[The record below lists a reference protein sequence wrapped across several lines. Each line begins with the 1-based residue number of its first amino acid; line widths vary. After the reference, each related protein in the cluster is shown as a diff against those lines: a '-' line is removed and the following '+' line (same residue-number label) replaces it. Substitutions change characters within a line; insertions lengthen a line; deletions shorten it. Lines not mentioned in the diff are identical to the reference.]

1 MLLSRNPSAY
11 LLLVFLTLSGCTSSL
26 PKGARPTEPVSV
38 TVTYNGEPVEGAIVT
53 FISDESGPVGA
64 YGRTDARGVARMKT
78 YVEGD
83 GAVVGAHKVTIAK
96 TETVGGAHAEQSAEN
111 YDPPELSAGYVP
123 PTVKYLIPQ
132 KYMSPGTSGLSAEVT
147 ENGPNEFQ
155 FDLKG

>member
-1 MLLSRNPSAY
+1 MLSQRWPGC
-11 LLLVFLTLSGCTSSL
+11 LLVVLLTLGGCTSSL
-26 PKGARPTEPVSV
+26 PEGARPTEPVSV

-53 FISDESGPVGA
+53 FISDESEPVGA
-64 YGRTDARGVARMKT
+64 YGRTDARGVAEMKT

-96 TETVGGAHAEQSAEN
+96 TETAGGADADQSAEN

-132 KYMSPGTSGLSAEVT
+132 KYMSPGTSGLTAEVT
-147 ENGPNEFQ
+147 ENGPNELQ
-155 FDLKG
+155 FDLKD